1 MRRTLKQLAV
11 WLEQAMKEGRAALSS
26 LRESTT
32 ERNDLRESLQRVTQ
46 SSLIPSSMAVTLSVV
61 GDVREMHPIIRDEV
75 YRIGYEAI
83 RNACLHSRASRLDLE
98 LRYGSDLMLRVSDNG
113 IGIDPA
119 VLDLGK
125 DGHFGLQGMRERAGR
140 IGGKLTMVSTLN
152 TGTVVTIVIPV

>member
-1 MRRTLKQLAV
+1 
-11 WLEQAMKEGRAALSS
+11 
-26 LRESTT
+26 
-32 ERNDLRESLQRVTQ
+32 
-46 SSLIPSSMAVTLSVV
+46 MAVTLSVV

-119 VLDLGK
+119 VLDSGK
-125 DGHFGLQGMRERAGR
+125 DGHFELFWEFQAILLRALAQWNENS
-140 IGGKLTMVSTLN
+140 I
-152 TGTVVTIVIPV
+152 IVQAR